1 MGLISF
7 IKDAGANLF
16 GSGESKEEKSENA
29 AKEMAKTVNNLGL
42 EVQNLD
48 ITVDG
53 DKATVSGKAAD
64 QATREKVVLAV
75 GNTKGIAHVDDLLTV
90 DKKEPEAQYHTV
102 ESGDT
107 LSAVAREYYGDSKEY
122 PAIFEANK
130 PMLQDPD
137 KIYPG
142 QKLRIPRQ

>member
-7 IKDAGANLF
+7 IKDAGVKVF
-16 GSGESKEEKSENA
+16 GTGDTKEEKNA
-29 AKEMAKTVNNLGL
+29 NVAEEMAKTVTNLGL
-42 EVQNLD
+42 EVKNLD

-75 GNTKGIAHVDDLLTV
+75 GNTKNIAHVDDLLTV
-90 DKKEPEAQYHTV
+90 DKQEPEAQYHTV

-107 LSAVAREYYGDSKEY
+107 LSAIAKKYYGNSQKY
-122 PAIFEANK
+122 PAIFDANK

-142 QKLRIPRQ
+142 QKLRIPQQ